1 MNIQQ
6 LMAQEA
12 FNKAKIRSSNEFEN
26 YLSFAR
32 SFPSLIH
39 SCGLVQAVSF
49 AKAKAKTKDNSP
61 HGNYLSDLKDV
72 LKAGKFEF
80 ASQDVVDLARS
91 ADQSKYLLL
100 SRRTLEAA
108 IWLKRYAEALE
119 SEKTKS

>member
-12 FNKAKIRSSNEFEN
+12 FNKAKMRSNNDN

-32 SFPSLIH
+32 GFPSLIH

-49 AKAKAKTKDNSP
+49 AKAKANDNIP

-119 SEKTKS
+119 SDKTKS